1 MSEIKGLLFDL
12 DGVIVS
18 TEHNHFESWKRI
30 AGVLGAEFNEA
41 LNENLKGVSRADS
54 LRFIL
59 NHSNIE
65 ISDAEFEELL
75 VRKNAFYRESIG
87 DLSKE
92 NILPGVEDVLA
103 MAKAKG
109 IKLMIGSS
117 SKNARFILDK
127 LGLIDTF
134 DHIVD
139 GNDVTFPKPHP
150 EVFLNGAKL
159 ANLDPSDCIVFEDA
173 ASGLKAAKD
182 GGFKAVAVG
191 NPHIKELAD
200 EYYETLKE
208 FSL

>member
-1 MSEIKGLLFDL
+1 M
-12 DGVIVS
+12 
-18 TEHNHFESWKRI
+18 
-30 AGVLGAEFNEA
+30 
-41 LNENLKGVSRADS
+41 
-54 LRFIL
+54 
-59 NHSNIE
+59 E

-75 VRKNAFYRESIG
+75 IRKNAFYRESIG

-103 MAKAKG
+103 KAKARG

-173 ASGLKAAKD
+173 ASGIKAAKD